1 MSIGGS
7 FTMEWEYKKPID
19 EKRIREVEMEL
30 GVHFPKSFFDCVL
43 KNNAGRPKTKLLFDL
58 GNEKEKVFGNLF
70 NFNEDEDHFS
80 ILEAHE
86 VLIGEHEA
94 PIELVPFADDP
105 AGNFICFDYRTL
117 VAGEP
122 IVVFFYHERDED
134 NIKKIADSFSQFLEM
149 LYEPRD

>member
-1 MSIGGS
+1 
-7 FTMEWEYKKPID
+7 MEWEYKKPID
-19 EKRIREVEMEL
+19 EKRIREVETEL

-86 VLIGEHEA
+86 VLIGEHKA
-94 PIELVPFADDP
+94 
-105 AGNFICFDYRTL
+105 
-117 VAGEP
+117 
-122 IVVFFYHERDED
+122 
-134 NIKKIADSFSQFLEM
+134 Q
-149 LYEPRD
+149 